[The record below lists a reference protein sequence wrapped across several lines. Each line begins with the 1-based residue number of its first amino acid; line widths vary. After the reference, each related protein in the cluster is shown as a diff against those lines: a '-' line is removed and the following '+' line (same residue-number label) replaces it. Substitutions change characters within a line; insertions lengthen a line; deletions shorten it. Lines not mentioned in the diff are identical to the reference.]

1 MDKIIIFIAGVFV
14 GGSLVWLIKRRKSG
28 FAGFNL
34 KRQQAKKEGKKKILK
49 LLKDKTSISN
59 NDVEKLL
66 GVSDATA
73 TNYLQELENE
83 GKIVQIGKTGR
94 SVSYSLKTNG

>member
-1 MDKIIIFIAGVFV
+1 MDKIIIFIVGVVV
-14 GGSLVWLIKRRKSG
+14 GGSLVWVVKKRKSG
-28 FAGFNL
+28 FAAFNL
-34 KRQQAKKEGKKKILK
+34 KRQRAKGQAKGEILK

-66 GVSDATA
+66 NVSDATA

-94 SVSYSLKTNG
+94 AVSYSLKTNG

>member
-1 MDKIIIFIAGVFV
+1 MDKIIIFVAGVFL
-14 GGSLVWLIKRRKSG
+14 GGSLVWVIKKRKTG

-34 KRQQAKKEGKKKILK
+34 KRQQAKRQAKGKILK

-59 NDVEKLL
+59 NDVERLL
-66 GVSDATA
+66 SVSDATS

-94 SVSYSLKTNG
+94 AVSYSLKING

>member
-1 MDKIIIFIAGVFV
+1 MDKIIIFVVGALV
-14 GGSLVWLIKRRKSG
+14 GGFLVWVVKRRKSG

-49 LLKDKTSISN
+49 LLKDKTSISK
-59 NDVEKLL
+59 NDVERLL
-66 GVSDATA
+66 SVSDATA

-83 GKIVQIGKTGR
+83 GRIVQIGKTGR

>member
-1 MDKIIIFIAGVFV
+1 MDKIIIFVVGALV
-14 GGSLVWLIKRRKSG
+14 GGFLVWVVKRRKSG

>member
-1 MDKIIIFIAGVFV
+1 MVGVLV
-14 GGSLVWLIKRRKSG
+14 GGLLVWLIKKRKSG
-28 FAGFNL
+28 LAGFNL
-34 KRQQAKKEGKKKILK
+34 KRQQAKSQAKGEILK

-66 GVSDATA
+66 SVSDATA

-83 GKIVQIGKTGR
+83 GRIVQIGKTGR

>member
-1 MDKIIIFIAGVFV
+1 MDKIIIFIVGVLV
-14 GGSLVWLIKRRKSG
+14 GGFLVWVVKRRKSG

-59 NDVEKLL
+59 NDVERLL
-66 GVSDATA
+66 SVSDATA

-94 SVSYSLKTNG
+94 SVSYSLKING

>member
-1 MDKIIIFIAGVFV
+1 MDKIIIFIVGVFV
-14 GGSLVWLIKRRKSG
+14 GGSLVWLIKKRKSG
-28 FAGFNL
+28 FAAFNL
-34 KRQQAKKEGKKKILK
+34 KRQQAKGQAKKKILK

-59 NDVEKLL
+59 NDVERLL
-66 GVSDATA
+66 SVSDATA

-94 SVSYSLKTNG
+94 AVSYSLKTNG

>member
-1 MDKIIIFIAGVFV
+1 MDKIIIFIVGVLV
-14 GGSLVWLIKRRKSG
+14 GGFLVWVIKRRKSG
-28 FAGFNL
+28 FAAFNL

-59 NDVEKLL
+59 NDVERLL
-66 GVSDATA
+66 SVSDATA

-94 SVSYSLKTNG
+94 SVSYSLKING

>member
-1 MDKIIIFIAGVFV
+1 MDKIIIFIVGVLV
-14 GGSLVWLIKRRKSG
+14 GGSLAWVVKRRKSG

-34 KRQQAKKEGKKKILK
+34 KRRQAKNQAKGEILK

-59 NDVEKLL
+59 NDVERLL
-66 GVSDATA
+66 SVSDATA

-94 SVSYSLKTNG
+94 AVFYRLKTNG

>member
-1 MDKIIIFIAGVFV
+1 MDKIIIFAAGVFL
-14 GGSLVWLIKRRKSG
+14 GGSLVWLIKKRKTG

-34 KRQQAKKEGKKKILK
+34 KRQQAKSQAKREILK
-49 LLKDKTSISN
+49 LLKDKENISN
-59 NDVEKLL
+59 NDVERLL
-66 GVSDATA
+66 SVSDATA

-94 SVSYSLKTNG
+94 AVSYSLKTNG

>member
-1 MDKIIIFIAGVFV
+1 MDKIIIFIVGVLV
-14 GGSLVWLIKRRKSG
+14 GGSLVWVIKKRKSG
-28 FAGFNL
+28 FAAFNL
-34 KRQQAKKEGKKKILK
+34 ERQQAKKEGKKKILK

-59 NDVEKLL
+59 NDVERLL
-66 GVSDATA
+66 SVSDATA

-94 SVSYSLKTNG
+94 SVSYSLKING

>member
-1 MDKIIIFIAGVFV
+1 MDKIIIFVVGALV
-14 GGSLVWLIKRRKSG
+14 GGFLVWVVKRRKSG

-59 NDVEKLL
+59 NDVERLL
-66 GVSDATA
+66 SVSDATA

-83 GKIVQIGKTGR
+83 GRIVQIGKTGR

>member
-1 MDKIIIFIAGVFV
+1 MVGVLV
-14 GGSLVWLIKRRKSG
+14 GGFLVWRIKRRKSG
-28 FAGFNL
+28 LAAFNL
-34 KRQQAKKEGKKKILK
+34 KRQQVKKEGKKKILK

-59 NDVEKLL
+59 NNVERLL
-66 GVSDATA
+66 SVSDATA

-94 SVSYSLKTNG
+94 AVSYSLKTNG

>member
-1 MDKIIIFIAGVFV
+1 MDKIIIFIVGVFV
-14 GGSLVWLIKRRKSG
+14 GGSLIWVIKKRKTG
-28 FAGFNL
+28 FATFNL
-34 KRQQAKKEGKKKILK
+34 ERQKAKGQAKGEILK

-66 GVSDATA
+66 SVSDATA

-83 GKIVQIGKTGR
+83 GRIDQIGKTGR